1 MILNRNKFLLITLT
15 ILLIIVSNL
24 VHSDA
29 RKQLP
34 WMGVLIDAT
43 PNNSGAT
50 VKTVGQ
56 GTPAY
61 FAGIIENDIITNFNN
76 VNIEFY
82 KDVAHL
88 VATQTIPGQEV
99 PLTIIRRGKV
109 LKLTI
114 IMGKRIYNGNN
125 WQVVVVPK
133 NSSQKTRKFA
143 KKQNNS
149 GSGFLISKLG
159 HIITNEH
166 VVQNCKQIH
175 VGKNTN
181 TLMLAKLLDTD
192 KSNDLALLRISNLK
206 NKTEETS
213 FFINNLEVNNIP
225 LASNGLIRQNN
236 VRGGED
242 VLVAG
247 FPYGD
252 VVSKSIKV
260 TKGIISSTRGY
271 KDDTGQFQIDAA
283 VQPGNSGG
291 PIYDR
296 YGNIIGVVVAQLD
309 KLKVAKSMGSL
320 PENIN
325 FGIKASTVKQFLN
338 TAGLISN
345 WSKKSKPLTTE
356 KLFEIALQQTVIVVC
371 NN

>member
-1 MILNRNKFLLITLT
+1 M
-15 ILLIIVSNL
+15 
-24 VHSDA
+24 
-29 RKQLP
+29 
-34 WMGVLIDAT
+34 
-43 PNNSGAT
+43 
-50 VKTVGQ
+50 
-56 GTPAY
+56 
-61 FAGIIENDIITNFNN
+61 
-76 VNIEFY
+76 
-82 KDVAHL
+82 
-88 VATQTIPGQEV
+88 
-99 PLTIIRRGKV
+99 
-109 LKLTI
+109 
-114 IMGKRIYNGNN
+114 
-125 WQVVVVPK
+125 
-133 NSSQKTRKFA
+133 
-143 KKQNNS
+143 
-149 GSGFLISKLG
+149 ISKLG

-181 TLMLAKLLDTD
+181 TLMLAKLFDTD

-252 VVSKSIKV
+252 VFSKSIKV
-260 TKGIISSTRGY
+260 TKGIISSTKGY

-283 VQPGNSGG
+283 VQPGNSGD
-291 PIYDR
+291 PIYGR
-296 YGNIIGVVVAQLD
+296 YKNIIEVVVAQLD
-309 KLKVAKSMGSL
+309 KLKVAKSTGLL

-371 NN
+371 SN